1 MVAGWRV
8 DLTVAITPHLPPRR
22 PDAPGGF
29 VFVTVSSG

>member
-1 MVAGWRV
+1 MAAGWLV

-29 VFVTVSSG
+29 AFFPVSSG